1 MQLLLMLLNLW
12 LSERSNF
19 TILEKYSQPTTIEIE
34 QPPSG
39 KMVIDVYGQHI
50 EPICNYRTCY
60 HNFSIHGQ
68 STQCKY
74 RHAPN
79 YAAGVLFRSDCTAY
93 D

>member
-1 MQLLLMLLNLW
+1 MEETERTQ
-12 LSERSNF
+12 SERSNF

-39 KMVIDVYGQHI
+39 KMAIDVYGQHI
-50 EPICNYRTCY
+50 EPIYNYRTCY
-60 HNFSIHGQ
+60 RNFSIHGQ

-79 YAAGVLFRSDCTAY
+79 YAAGVSFRSDCMAY